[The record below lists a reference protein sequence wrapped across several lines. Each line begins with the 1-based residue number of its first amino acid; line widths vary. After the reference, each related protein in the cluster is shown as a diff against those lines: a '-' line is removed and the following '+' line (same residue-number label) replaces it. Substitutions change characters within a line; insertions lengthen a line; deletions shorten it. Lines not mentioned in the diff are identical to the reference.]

1 MKQIKSI
8 LELLENKAFLLIALI
23 LVFLLLIRQCGVTE
37 EAERKAE
44 REFRNYLAS
53 QDSVTHLKSKYGNVL
68 AQKSAYELRYNEL
81 SDDHRDLIK
90 RLELEKN
97 KKPEVIIETEIVY
110 RDTNIFVIASNR
122 HVGDSSFITFSYNPV
137 LPGTNR
143 LLISGDIPYTFTSD
157 STILPG
163 RAILTLDQKIDL
175 VTGLYRDPETNQ
187 LKIRASTTFPGIT
200 FSQIESIDIID
211 SPSDKE
217 QSINSR
223 KPFGFG
229 VSLGYGIVFNQN
241 GYYPGPFLGLG
252 LSYSPKWAQFGK

>member
-8 LELLENKAFLLIALI
+8 LELLENKAFLLIALV

-37 EAERKAE
+37 EAEKNAQ

-53 QDSVTHLKSKYGNVL
+53 QDSVTHLKSKYGNILVE
-68 AQKSAYELRYNEL
+68 KSAYELKYSEL
-81 SDDHRDLIK
+81 SEDHKELIK
-90 RLELEKN
+90 RLELERK

-110 RDTNIFVIASNR
+110 RDTNIIVVASDR
-122 HVGDSSFITFSYNPV
+122 HVGDSSFISFSYNPI

-143 LLISGDIPYTFTSD
+143 FSIKGDIPYTFTSD

-163 RAILTLDQKIDL
+163 KAVLAIDQKIDL
-175 VTGLYRDPETNQ
+175 VTGLYRDPETQQ

-211 SPSDKE
+211 SPSD
-217 QSINSR
+217 QDDQMNSR
-223 KPFGFG
+223 KPFGLG
-229 VSLGYGIVFNQN
+229 VSLGYGIVFNQQ